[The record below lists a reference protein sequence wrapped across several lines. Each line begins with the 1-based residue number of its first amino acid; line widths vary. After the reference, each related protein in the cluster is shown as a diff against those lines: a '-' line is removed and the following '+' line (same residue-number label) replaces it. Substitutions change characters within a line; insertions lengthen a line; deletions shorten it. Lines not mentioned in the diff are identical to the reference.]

1 MIFTCKIIEPIF
13 DDCAASQYDSEISPN
28 QIFYFGSC
36 LMIAVAFDII
46 FKNLVLMVRN
56 NQ

>member
-1 MIFTCKIIEPIF
+1 MFTYKIVETIF
-13 DDCAASQYDSEISPN
+13 DDCSATQYDSEICPN

-46 FKNLVLMVRN
+46 F
-56 NQ
+56 